1 MNRYQRERRFWL
13 KKASLVAGAGAVST
27 FSGLSAINALAQDQD
42 DYRALVCV
50 FLFGGNDSF
59 NLFVP
64 RTQEPYNLYAR
75 ARRNLAVSR
84 DSLLAVSPTASDGA
98 QYGFHPSAPEMA
110 NLFNSGKLAVVGN
123 VGPLVVPTSRDD
135 YQSNRVPLP
144 PRLFS
149 HNDQQDF
156 WHSLQSAAP
165 QPSGW
170 AGRVAD
176 AMQAQYISGNL
187 SMNISMA
194 GSNLMQTGA
203 NSIPYNLSPA
213 GVVNP
218 KMSSLLTGYGRLERR
233 QKAIAALTSND
244 TGHLLANHY
253 RDTMRRSLL
262 VGEELGRV
270 LDSSSGVETSFPGN
284 DLGAAMKMV
293 ARMIS
298 HRNTL
303 DLRRQIFFVGF
314 GGWDTHGD
322 QAARHPVLLRTLSE
336 SLGAFYAATE
346 SLGVASKVTTFT
358 AADFGRT
365 LTTNG
370 DGTDHG
376 WGGHQII
383 MGGAV
388 KGNQIYGEMPEIR
401 IEGPQDS
408 GRGRLIPTT
417 SVDQYA
423 ATLARWYGLPEG
435 NMLDVFPNLQ
445 NFNQSDIG
453 FL

>member
-1 MNRYQRERRFWL
+1 MNKFQRERRIWL
-13 KKASLVAGAGAVST
+13 KKASMLTSVGAAST
-27 FSGLSAINALAQDQD
+27 ITGLSAINAMAQDSG

-50 FLFGGNDSF
+50 FLYGGNDSF
-59 NLFVP
+59 NMFVP
-64 RTQEPYNLYAR
+64 RSDDQYA
-75 ARRNLAVSR
+75 AYSASRRNLAIGRNNLINVGVSG
-84 DSLLAVSPTASDGA
+84 SDGS
-98 QYGFHPSAPEMA
+98 QYGFHPALPEVA
-110 NLFNSGKLAVVGN
+110 KLFNGGKLAVVGN

-135 YQSNRVPLP
+135 FQAKRVPLP

-156 WHSLQSAAP
+156 WQSLQSATP
-165 QPSGW
+165 QRSGW

-176 AMQAQYISGNL
+176 AMQADYISGEL

-194 GSNLMQTGA
+194 GSNLMQTG
-203 NSIPYNLSPA
+203 NTSIPYNLSPE
-213 GVVNP
+213 GVVHP
-218 KMSSLLTGYGRLERR
+218 KMRESGNS
-233 QKAIAALTSND
+233 
-244 TGHLLANHY
+244 LANHY
-253 RDTMRRSLL
+253 RNTMRRSLL
-262 VGEELGRV
+262 VGDELGQV
-270 LDSSSGVETSFPGN
+270 LDTSIAIESSFPATR
-284 DLGAAMKMV
+284 LGSAMGMV

-298 HRNTL
+298 NRNNL
-303 DLRRQIFFVGF
+303 GLRRQIFFIGF

-322 QAARHPVLLRTLSE
+322 QTVRHPALLRSLSE
-336 SLGAFYAATE
+336 SLGAFYSATE
-346 SLGVASKVTTFT
+346 SLGVASQVTTFT

-376 WGGHQII
+376 WGGHQMV

-388 KGNQIYGEMPEIR
+388 KGNSIYGQMPEVR

-408 GRGRLIPTT
+408 GRGRIIPTT

-423 ATLARWYGLPEG
+423 ATLARWYGLPES
-435 NMLDVFPNLQ
+435 NMSDVFPNLP
-445 NFNQSDIG
+445 NFNERNLG

>member
-1 MNRYQRERRFWL
+1 MNRFQRERRFWL
-13 KKASLVAGAGAVST
+13 KKASLIAGAGATST
-27 FSGLSAINALAQDQD
+27 FSGLSAIDAFAQEQG

-50 FLFGGNDSF
+50 FLYGGNDSF
-59 NLFVP
+59 NMFVP
-64 RTQEPYNLYAR
+64 RTSEPYNLYAQ
-75 ARRNLAVSR
+75 ARRNLAVSK
-84 DSLLAVSPTASDGA
+84 DSLIGVSPNASDGA
-98 QYGFHPSAPEMA
+98 QYGFHPSAPELA
-110 NLFNSGKLAVVGN
+110 DLFNKGKLAVVGN
-123 VGPLVVPTSRDD
+123 VGPLVVPTSRED
-135 YQSNRVPLP
+135 YQSKRVPLP

-156 WHSLQSAAP
+156 WQSLQSAAP

-176 AMQAQYISGNL
+176 AMQAQYISGEL
-187 SMNISMA
+187 SMNVSMA

-203 NSIPYNLSPA
+203 NSIPYNLSPG
-213 GVVNP
+213 GVVHP

-233 QKAIAALTSND
+233 QKAIAAITNND
-244 TGHLLANHY
+244 AGHLLANHY
-253 RDTMRRSLL
+253 RDTMRRSLV

-270 LDSSSGVETSFPGN
+270 LDSSSEVEVGFPAT
-284 DLGAAMKMV
+284 DLGGAMKMV

-298 HRNTL
+298 HRNSL
-303 DLRRQIFFVGF
+303 NLRRQIFFVGF

-322 QAARHPVLLRTLSE
+322 QAARHPALLRSLSE
-336 SLGAFYAATE
+336 SLGAFYSATE
-346 SLGVASKVTTFT
+346 QLGVASKVTTFT

-376 WGGHQII
+376 WGGHQIA

-388 KGNQIYGEMPEIR
+388 KGNSIYGKMPEIQ

-423 ATLARWYGLPEG
+423 ATLARWYGLPES
-435 NMLDVFPNLQ
+435 NMRDVFPNLQ
-445 NFNQSDIG
+445 NFNETNIG

>member
-1 MNRYQRERRFWL
+1 MQRERRYWL
-13 KKASLVAGAGAVST
+13 KKAALISGAGATST
-27 FSGLSAINALAQDQD
+27 FTGLSAIDAFAQGQD

-50 FLFGGNDSF
+50 FLYGGNDSF
-59 NLFVP
+59 NMFVP
-64 RTQEPYNLYAR
+64 RSDEPYNLYAQ
-75 ARRNLAVSR
+75 ARRNLAVSN
-84 DSLLAVSPTASDGA
+84 DQLIGVSPTASDGA
-98 QYGFHPSAPEMA
+98 QYGFHPAAPELA
-110 NLFNSGKLAVVGN
+110 DLFNSGKLAVVGN
-123 VGPLVVPTSRDD
+123 VGPLVVPTSRED
-135 YQSNRVPLP
+135 YQSKRVPLP

-156 WHSLQSAAP
+156 WQSLQSAAP
-165 QPSGW
+165 QPTGW

-203 NSIPYNLSPA
+203 TSIPYNLSS
-213 GVVNP
+213 GGIVHP

-233 QKAIAALTSND
+233 QKAVAALTNND

-262 VGEELGRV
+262 VGEELGLV
-270 LDSSSGVETSFPGN
+270 LDNNAGVETEFPTT
-284 DLGAAMKMV
+284 DLGGAMKMV

-303 DLRRQIFFVGF
+303 GLRRQIFFVGF

-322 QAARHPVLLRTLSE
+322 QAARHPALLRSLSE
-336 SLGAFYAATE
+336 SLGAFYSATQ
-346 SLGVASKVTTFT
+346 SMGVESKVTTFT

-376 WGGHQII
+376 WGGHQIAL
-383 MGGAV
+383 GGAV
-388 KGNQIYGEMPEIR
+388 KGNTIYGQMPEIR

-423 ATLARWYGLPEG
+423 ATLARWYGLPDA
-435 NMLDVFPNLQ
+435 NMSDVFPNLQ
-445 NFNQSDIG
+445 NFNEANIG

>member
-13 KKASLVAGAGAVST
+13 KNAALAAGAGATST
-27 FSGLSAINALAQDQD
+27 LAGLSAVDAMAQDSP

-50 FLFGGNDSF
+50 FLYGGNDSL
-59 NLFVP
+59 NMFVP
-64 RTQEPYNLYAR
+64 RSDDQYELYAS
-75 ARRNLAVSR
+75 ARRNLAVSKE
-84 DSLLAVSPTASDGA
+84 SLIGVSPTASDGS
-98 QYGFHPSAPEMA
+98 QYGFHPSVPEMA
-110 NLFNSGKLAVVGN
+110 SLFNNGKLAVVGN
-123 VGPLVVPTSRDD
+123 VGPLIVPTTRDD
-135 YQSNRVPLP
+135 YQANRVALP

-149 HNDQQDF
+149 HNDQQNF
-156 WHSLQSAAP
+156 WQSLQSAAP

-176 AMQAQYISGNL
+176 AMQAQYVSGEL

-203 NSIPYNLSPA
+203 SSIPYNLSPS
-213 GVVNP
+213 GVVHP
-218 KMSSLLTGYGRLERR
+218 KMNSLLTGYGRLERR
-233 QKAIAALTSND
+233 QKAIDALIGND
-244 TGHLLANHY
+244 TGSLLANHY
-253 RDTMRRSLL
+253 RETMRRSIV
-262 VGEELGRV
+262 VGDSLGEV
-270 LDSSSGVETSFPGN
+270 LDNSVSIETGFPVS

-293 ARMIS
+293 ARMIAN
-298 HRNTL
+298 RNTL
-303 DLRRQIFFVGF
+303 GLRRQIFFVGF

-322 QAARHPVLLRTLSE
+322 QNARHPALLRTLSE
-336 SLGAFYAATE
+336 SLGAFYNATE
-346 SLGVASKVTTFT
+346 SLGVASQVTTFT

-376 WGGHQII
+376 WGGHQIVL
-383 MGGAV
+383 GGAV
-388 KGNQIYGEMPEIR
+388 KGNTIYGQMPEIR

-423 ATLARWYGLPEG
+423 ATLAQWYGLPAG
-435 NMLDVFPNLQ
+435 NMADVFPNLG
-445 NFNQSDIG
+445 NFDKRTLA

>member
-1 MNRYQRERRFWL
+1 MNRFQRERRFWL
-13 KKASLVAGAGAVST
+13 KKASLIAGAGATST
-27 FSGLSAINALAQDQD
+27 FSGLSAIDAFAQDQG

-50 FLFGGNDSF
+50 FLYGGNDSF
-59 NLFVP
+59 NMFVP
-64 RTQEPYNLYAR
+64 RTSEPYNLYAQ
-75 ARRNLAVSR
+75 ARRNLAVSK
-84 DSLLAVSPTASDGA
+84 DSLISVSPNASDGA
-98 QYGFHPSAPEMA
+98 QYGFHPSTPELA
-110 NLFNSGKLAVVGN
+110 NLFNNGKLAVVGN
-123 VGPLVVPTSRDD
+123 VGPLVVPTSRED
-135 YQSNRVPLP
+135 YQANRVPLP

-156 WHSLQSAAP
+156 WQSLQSAAP

-176 AMQAQYISGNL
+176 AMQAQYISGEL
-187 SMNISMA
+187 SMNVSMA

-203 NSIPYNLSPA
+203 TSIPYILSPG
-213 GVVNP
+213 GVVHP
-218 KMSSLLTGYGRLERR
+218 KMNSLLSGYGRLERR
-233 QKAIAALTSND
+233 QKAISAITNND
-244 TGHLLANHY
+244 SGHLLANHY
-253 RDTMRRSLL
+253 RDTMRRSLSA
-262 VGEELGRV
+262 GDELGRV
-270 LDSSSGVETSFPGN
+270 LDSSIDIESIFPTT
-284 DLGAAMKMV
+284 DLGGAMKMV

-298 HRNTL
+298 HRETL
-303 DLRRQIFFVGF
+303 NLRRQIFFVGF

-322 QAARHPVLLRTLSE
+322 QAARHPALLRTLSE
-336 SLGAFYAATE
+336 SLGAFYSATE

-376 WGGHQII
+376 WGGHQIA

-388 KGNQIYGEMPEIR
+388 KGNAIYGKMPEIQ

-423 ATLARWYGLPEG
+423 ATLARWYGLPES
-435 NMLDVFPNLQ
+435 NMQDVFPNLK
-445 NFNQSDIG
+445 NFNETNIG

>member
-1 MNRYQRERRFWL
+1 
-13 KKASLVAGAGAVST
+13 
-27 FSGLSAINALAQDQD
+27 
-42 DYRALVCV
+42 
-50 FLFGGNDSF
+50 
-59 NLFVP
+59 
-64 RTQEPYNLYAR
+64 
-75 ARRNLAVSR
+75 
-84 DSLLAVSPTASDGA
+84 
-98 QYGFHPSAPEMA
+98 
-110 NLFNSGKLAVVGN
+110 VGN
-123 VGPLVVPTSRDD
+123 VGPLVVPTSRED

-156 WHSLQSAAP
+156 WQSLQSAAP

-176 AMQAQYISGNL
+176 AMQAQFISGEL
-187 SMNISMA
+187 SMN
-194 GSNLMQTGA
+194 
-203 NSIPYNLSPA
+203 LSPG

-218 KMSSLLTGYGRLERR
+218 KMSTLLTGFGRLDRR
-233 QKAIAALTSND
+233 QQAINAITNND
-244 TGHLLANHY
+244 SGHLLANHY

-270 LDSSSGVETSFPGN
+270 LDVSSNAESGFPST
-284 DLGAAMKMV
+284 DLGAAMRMV
-293 ARMIS
+293 TRMIS

-303 DLRRQIFFVGF
+303 GLRRQIFFVGF

-322 QAARHPVLLRTLSE
+322 QAARHPALLRSLSE
-336 SLGAFYAATE
+336 SLGAFYSATE
-346 SLGVASKVTTFT
+346 QLGVASKVTTFT

-376 WGGHQII
+376 WGGHQIAL
-383 MGGAV
+383 GGAV
-388 KGNQIYGEMPEIR
+388 KGNAIYGQMPEIR

-408 GRGRLIPTT
+408 GRGRIIPTT

-423 ATLARWYGLPEG
+423 ATLASWYGLPDA
-435 NMLDVFPNLQ
+435 NMRDVFPNLQ
-445 NFNQSDIG
+445 NFNQTNIG